1 MTPFLRGFVEEL
13 ALTKVAGILGGAA
26 KFVAKHPMATLG
38 GGAVLGMTGY
48 QAVNAY
54 RSGREEGSKPKYLAA
69 SANQPSDA
77 AFTNYHGL
85 FNHELPEAQKKK
97 LSENAKPELMRR

>member
-13 ALTKVAGILGGAA
+13 ALTKVAGVLGGAA

-48 QAVNAY
+48 QALNAY
-54 RSGREEGSKPKYLAA
+54 RSGREEGSKPKYLSA
-69 SANQPSDA
+69 SPGQPSDA
-77 AFTNYHGL
+77 AYTNYHAL
-85 FNHELPEAQKKK
+85 FGHDLPDAQKKK